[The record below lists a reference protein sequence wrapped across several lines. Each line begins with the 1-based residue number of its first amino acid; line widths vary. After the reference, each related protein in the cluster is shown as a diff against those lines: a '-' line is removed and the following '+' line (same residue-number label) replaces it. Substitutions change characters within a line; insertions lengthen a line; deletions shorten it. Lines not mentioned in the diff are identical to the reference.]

1 MFICFMLAFFL
12 GLNSCLTA
20 AEVPRTFH
28 YQGRF
33 LDRDSN
39 RPIEG
44 VVNKQIRF
52 NIRRVNADQTLGS
65 IIRGVTK
72 QVSVIDG
79 VFSSDLDFSDLPFD
93 EPYAVQVIVQGSGGG
108 DVGTQKLRTVPYSF
122 TSRDALQLGGITSD
136 GYAKKS
142 HSHETSG
149 TKSFTIDGSGSNL
162 GVNDTQFE
170 VISGASNAQG
180 SSVFRV
186 NASGDLDQVGSV
198 KVKNNIEISGRLVVR
213 NELGI
218 EVIVGES
225 SSGNLKIAGNLDVA
239 QNSII
244 GSLIVS
250 NAATLQQVNV
260 MGDLTF
266 GPNARINFPADGGRS
281 IIGES
286 HSLEHHQSSQLLTDL
301 QALVSNG
308 AALSSTN
315 FHTHSF
321 VASSISSETIAD
333 NAVKSKHITD
343 GTIVNADIADNAG
356 ILDTKLAQIV
366 TPSKITTSALCDANG
381 VCPIPFKGQSNT
393 FGAGY
398 INDSAKGRIDTI
410 NYFDA
415 MKSKQMTVIATNSL
429 TKGFINFTD
438 FGQTFKWEVDG
449 DGTLMYK
456 HLIGSGLYDTRIKI
470 APSGT
475 DTKISL
481 KNVVFEGNAQMITGA
496 IITDGS
502 ITTNDL
508 ANNSITSAKIAN
520 GAIST
525 AKIEAAAIT
534 LAKVAADAID
544 SSKIKDG
551 TIDSSDILAGAVTT
565 IKIRDASITSDLI
578 ATNAID
584 TSNIKDGAITAT
596 KISNSSITTVQIAT
610 NTIQT
615 EDIGDL
621 QVTAAKIK
629 DGEIKTNHLVSSV
642 VQNRTEAM
650 SISINNSTT
659 SPNLTLSRQNSGT
672 FLRMVDQT
680 TNTNSTPALLFE
692 DNGATP
698 ALKKSVSLNLDGSIS
713 LKSDSYLTPV
723 TLTPNLFAVMFGRA
737 KSVGDT
743 CPFGNGYSLVAPGDS
758 KVVGGGFCAKKY
770 DGGNVK
776 DYKGAMVQCSSEGAK
791 ICSTNE
797 MLKACAANIYNT
809 DVTDYMT
816 SDLVENGGL
825 KYTAIQ
831 LNGASTCAA
840 TENFSLSTIDVNTNN
855 EFFCCINP

>member
-1 MFICFMLAFFL
+1 MFISFMLAFFL
-12 GLNSCLTA
+12 GLNVCLEA

-33 LDRDSN
+33 LDRDTN
-39 RPIEG
+39 RPVEG

-122 TSRDALQLGGITSD
+122 TSRDALQLGGITSA

-149 TKSFTIDGSGSNL
+149 TKSFTIDGSGASL

-170 VISGASNAQG
+170 VISGATNAQG

-239 QNSII
+239 QNSIV

-250 NAATLQQVNV
+250 NAATLQQVNI

-266 GPNARINFPADGGRS
+266 GPDARINFPADGGRS

-286 HSLEHHQSSQLLTDL
+286 HALEHHQSSQLLTDI

-321 VASSISSETIAD
+321 VASSISSDTIAD
-333 NAVKSKHITD
+333 NAVLSKHITD
-343 GTIVNADIADNAG
+343 GTIVNADISDTAAIADS
-356 ILDTKLAQIV
+356 KLAQIV
-366 TPSKITTSALCDANG
+366 SPSKITTSALCDANG
-381 VCPIPFKGQSNT
+381 VCPVPFKGQSNV
-393 FGAGY
+393 FGAGFSS
-398 INDSAKGRIDTI
+398 DSAKGRVDTI

-415 MKSKQMTVIATNSL
+415 MQSKQMTVISTNSL
-429 TKGFINFTD
+429 TRGFVSFSDAGNL
-438 FGQTFKWEVDG
+438 FKWDIDG
-449 DGTLMYK
+449 DGTLTHRMK
-456 HLIGSGLYDTRIKI
+456 VGLVYQDRIKI
-470 APSGT
+470 APSGVN
-475 DTKISL
+475 TKISL
-481 KNVVFEGNAQMITGA
+481 NNVVFEGNAQMITGA

-508 ANNSITSAKIAN
+508 ANNAITTAKIAN

-525 AKIEAAAIT
+525 AKIAASAIT

-551 TIDSSDILAGAVTT
+551 SIDSSDILAGAVTT
-565 IKIRDASITSDLI
+565 VKIQDASITSALI

-584 TSNIKDGAITAT
+584 TTNIKDGAITAT
-596 KISNSSITTVQIAT
+596 KISNSSITTAQIADG
-610 NTIQT
+610 TIQT
-615 EDIGDL
+615 SDIGDL

-629 DGEIKTNHLVSSV
+629 DGEIKTSHLVSSV
-642 VQNRTEAM
+642 VKSRTEAM
-650 SISINNSTT
+650 SISINDSTT
-659 SPNLTLSRQNSGT
+659 SPNLTLSRQNAGT
-672 FLRMVDQT
+672 FLRMIDQT
-680 TNTNSTPALLFE
+680 TNTQTTPALLFE
-692 DNGATP
+692 DNGSTP

-723 TLTPNLFAVMFGRA
+723 TLTPNMFAVMFG
-737 KSVGDT
+737 KSKSIGDT
-743 CPFGNGYSLVAPGDS
+743 CPFGNGYSLVAPGSS
-758 KVVGGGFCAKKY
+758 KDVGGGFCAKKY

-776 DYKGAMVQCSSEGAK
+776 DYKGAMVQCSGEGAR

-797 MLKACAANIYNT
+797 MLKACAANVYNT

-816 SDLVENGGL
+816 SDLVENAGL
-825 KYTAIQ
+825 RYGTIQ
-831 LNGASTCAA
+831 LVGASTCAA
-840 TENFSLSTIDVNTNN
+840 SANFTLANALVGTNN